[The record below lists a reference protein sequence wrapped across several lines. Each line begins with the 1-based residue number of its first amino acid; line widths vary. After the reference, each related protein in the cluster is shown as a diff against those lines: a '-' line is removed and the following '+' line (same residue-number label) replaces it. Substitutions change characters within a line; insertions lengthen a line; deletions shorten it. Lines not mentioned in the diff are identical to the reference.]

1 VVRREQRKTRSQPIV
16 LVIEGAVVTPSAA
29 TGEYNVPEDEANAAE
44 VCELTDAELAG
55 IVGGADT
62 DLKKKASKGG
72 KMRAWE
78 ALRE

>member
-44 VCELTDAELAG
+44 VCELTDELAG